1 MASKQ
6 NTIAARLSDELYARF
21 NACIAAEVA
30 ARPRVDK
37 LDEYSQGMALR
48 EAAKCWRILDAVAKR
63 LCRIVKTSVTKQGAS
78 LR

>member
-6 NTIAARLSDELYARF
+6 NTIAARLSDDLYARF
-21 NACIAAEVA
+21 NACIAAEIA

-48 EAAKCWRILDAVAKR
+48 EAAKCLRILDAVAKR
-63 LCRIVKTSVTKQGAS
+63 LCPIVKESVTKRGAS

>member
-6 NTIAARLSDELYARF
+6 NTIAARLSDDLYARF
-21 NACIAAEVA
+21 NACIAAEIA

-48 EAAKCWRILDAVAKR
+48 EAACW
-63 LCRIVKTSVTKQGAS
+63 
-78 LR
+78 

>member
-6 NTIAARLSDELYARF
+6 NTIAARLSDDLYARF
-21 NACIAAEVA
+21 NACIAAEIA

-48 EAAKCWRILDAVAKR
+48 EAAMCWRILDAVAKR
-63 LCRIVKTSVTKQGAS
+63 LCQIVKESVTKRGAG

>member
-6 NTIAARLSDELYARF
+6 N
-21 NACIAAEVA
+21 NVA

-48 EAAKCWRILDAVAKR
+48 EAAKCWRILDTVAKR
-63 LCRIVKTSVTKQGAS
+63 LCLIVKTSVTKSAFAFVLQTVGG
-78 LR
+78 RTW